1 MDTQLSE
8 RQSRRL
14 INQLA
19 QLEATRRY
27 QEARCSL
34 AVEFHAAELHGRSG
48 ELLES
53 WMRRLDAHQVQAP
66 AHRQLNDGVDQ

>member
-19 QLEATRRY
+19 HLEAARRY
-27 QEARCSL
+27 QEARRSL
-34 AVEFHAAELHGRSG
+34 AVEFHAAELHGRSA
-48 ELLES
+48 ELLDS
-53 WMRRLDAHQVQAP
+53 WMRRLDARQVQAL
-66 AHRQLNDGVDQ
+66 AHRQPRD

>member
-14 INQLA
+14 INRLA
-19 QLEATRRY
+19 RLEAARRY

-34 AVEFHAAELHGRSG
+34 AVELHAAELRGSSAY
-48 ELLES
+48 LVDS
-53 WMRRLDAHQVQAP
+53 WMRRLDGQHVHAHHQP
-66 AHRQLNDGVDQ
+66 KD